1 MGDLGTISPYVAL
14 EGAGTLISIL
24 VSFSLSTPATSNFS
38 QWKRLSEKPKI
49 RFPLLV
55 TDLYYRL

>member
-24 VSFSLSTPATSNFS
+24 VSFSLSTPATSDFLTVAS
-38 QWKRLSEKPKI
+38 CFEREGP
-49 RFPLLV
+49 
-55 TDLYYRL
+55 DLH